1 MGKTGVVALACLSE
15 LQTTED
21 HIFALVLCQKSDL
34 IKYKIVTKHMPD
46 KVSVFCDEMLS
57 GIDVKSGKRI
67 VVGIPKCILRLINKF
82 DFEHLKYFIL
92 DECDEMLSNLGNL
105 NHEQTI
111 FLQIN
116 MMINYHSSLI

>member
-1 MGKTGVVALACLSE
+1 MLFYRFLPGMGKTGVVALACLSE

-34 IKYKIVTKHMPD
+34 IIFKN
-46 KVSVFCDEMLS
+46 VS
-57 GIDVKSGKRI
+57 K
-67 VVGIPKCILRLINKF
+67 PKCILRLINKF
-82 DFEHLKYFIL
+82 DFENFKYFIL
-92 DECDEMLSNLGNL
+92 DECDEMLNTIGNL

-116 MMINYHSSLI
+116 MIINYHSSLI